1 MQDRH
6 YQKLKFK
13 RKHSFVKEQEKELKS
28 ERQYKKFSSSE
39 RGNLLK
45 ELREVESI

>member
-13 RKHSFVKEQEKELKS
+13 KKRNFVKEQEKELRS
-28 ERQYKKFSSSE
+28 EKQYKKFSSSE

-45 ELREVESI
+45 EIREIESI